1 MKERQI
7 DVYLNLIFHQHGT
20 SHVQTITGQ
29 MKYSVTMKQYFEK
42 IILPYV
48 NEKRKELKLSIDH
61 PALLIFDNFKAQTTS
76 SILKFWMVIIWIL
89 FCCLLIALTGYSCWI
104 YQLIIPPK
112 IFCAHSFRTGIPKN
126 CTNNYKNNLL
136 K

>member
-29 MKYSVTMKQYFEK
+29 MKYSVTMKQYFDK

-48 NEKRKELKLSIDH
+48 NEKRKELKLSSDH
-61 PALLIFDNFKAQTTS
+61 PALLIFDNFKAQKTS
-76 SILKFWMVIIWIL
+76 SILKFMDGHNLDIV
-89 FCCLLIALTGYSCWI
+89 LLPANCNDRLQPLDLLVNKFFTLTVSGLICQNIAQTITRTI
-104 YQLIIPPK
+104 YM
-112 IFCAHSFRTGIPKN
+112 
-126 CTNNYKNNLL
+126 Y
-136 K
+136 